1 MRNKGPWSLLEA
13 LTLFNLVCKATE
25 IDILRKSMSVKF
37 EEKGQKSKR
46 FEVIDHVVYIYD
58 SQRVQVE
65 EIIPLL
71 VKPKRAKKHLKYSD
85 LTVSW
90 KTIAEK
96 LQTRSVDDIRNF
108 WMVKILP
115 LFDESVLIKE
125 KIWTEHDDIDL
136 LEQIAS

>member
-1 MRNKGPWSLLEA
+1 M
-13 LTLFNLVCKATE
+13 
-25 IDILRKSMSVKF
+25 
-37 EEKGQKSKR
+37 
-46 FEVIDHVVYIYD
+46 
-58 SQRVQVE
+58 
-65 EIIPLL
+65 